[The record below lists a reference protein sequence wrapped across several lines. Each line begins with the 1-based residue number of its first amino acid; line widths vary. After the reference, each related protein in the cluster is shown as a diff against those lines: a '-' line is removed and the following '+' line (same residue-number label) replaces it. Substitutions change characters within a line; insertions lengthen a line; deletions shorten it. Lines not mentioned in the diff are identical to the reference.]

1 MTPQELRWW
10 HDDYL
15 DACNRHDLEAIRRML
30 APDVRRSGEARGAE
44 AWLSDI
50 RDLLTAFPDYRWK
63 RITLVAEGDRI
74 AAHLRASGTHRGAFD
89 GIASTGRH
97 VNIAE
102 FAFYRLEGGRIVEY
116 AGGDGGALRRQ
127 LTA

>member
-1 MTPQELRWW
+1 MVARRLSRCVQPARPRG
-10 HDDYL
+10 DPA
-15 DACNRHDLEAIRRML
+15 DARTRR
-30 APDVRRSGEARGAE
+30 APVGGGRGAE

-50 RDLLTAFPDYRWK
+50 RDLLIAFPDYRWK
-63 RITLVAEGDRI
+63 RITLVVEGDRI

-127 LTA
+127 LTG